1 MPETIVALTYNSGAI
16 PLTLAPEDVE
26 EFNALP
32 RLPREIPDDFEPPSV
47 IVTDLVTGRTYWMT
61 RSLCGLACD
70 CRAYVEDITEGWAA
84 FAAKEEATGG

>member
-26 EFNALP
+26 QFNMLP

-47 IVTDLVTGRTYWMT
+47 IVTDIVTGRTYWMA
-61 RSLCGLACD
+61 RALCGLGCD
-70 CRAYVEDITEGWAA
+70 CRAYAEDITES
-84 FAAKEEATGG
+84 